1 MSELMLSQFPQTK
14 SEIQSFASNLV
25 QSVINGD
32 MSPLLIQV
40 QLSAF
45 ENVIG
50 DVKKNAAFKEAAL
63 NEAMRYGTKSFE
75 AFNANV
81 QVKEVGVKYDYSL
94 CCHPQY
100 EKICSEIEWL
110 TEKKKSFEKYL
121 QSLSEPIDFIDPES
135 GEMCKILPPV
145 KTSTTAVTITINK

>member
-1 MSELMLSQFPQTK
+1 MNQLMLSQFPQTK
-14 SEIQSFASNLV
+14 MDIKDFASNLV
-25 QSVINGD
+25 QSVIDGD
-32 MSPLLIQV
+32 TSPLLIQV

-50 DVKKNAAFKEAAL
+50 EVKKNAEFKEAVL
-63 NEAMRYGTKSFE
+63 REAMRYGTKSFD

-81 QVKEVGVKYDYSL
+81 QIKEVGVKYDYSL

-100 EKICSEIEWL
+100 EKICSEIDFL
-110 TEKKKSFEKYL
+110 IEKKKSFEKYL

-135 GEMCKILPPV
+135 GEMCKIHPPI